1 MKKNWKKS
9 PNINEQ
15 RAVRIYADM
24 LRQQS
29 FRNSGT
35 GDSDDGEIGGQEI
48 DDDFTEGGG
57 ETREETRA
65 KKSFIWMILF
75 ILRRTRMIVFV
86 LWMIRNWSYQEDQIR
101 RIRQSSTS
109 SSISSHSVSQVFK
122 SKNSRLTGGKPT
134 GRGFQS
140 LSSLLLCCLLLYF
153 KHVH

>member
-1 MKKNWKKS
+1 
-9 PNINEQ
+9 
-15 RAVRIYADM
+15 M

-75 ILRRTRMIVFV
+75 ILWRTRMIVFV
-86 LWMIRNWSYQEDQIR
+86 LWMIRNWSTRKIRFVEFVKALPFLLFPLIPPVKYLSR
-101 RIRQSSTS
+101 RIQDSLVGSQREEDSNRCLRSSCAVSCCTLS
-109 SSISSHSVSQVFK
+109 MFIS
-122 SKNSRLTGGKPT
+122 
-134 GRGFQS
+134 
-140 LSSLLLCCLLLYF
+140 
-153 KHVH
+153 